1 MKALMPAQFVKSI
14 EHTSEKL
21 LNILRFGRKP
31 AVYRLSGAQLSE
43 SRYRVVQRRIG
54 RNGYCIV
61 I

>member
-1 MKALMPAQFVKSI
+1 MKALKPAQFVKSI

-43 SRYRVVQRRIG
+43 SRYRVVQRQIG
-54 RNGYCIV
+54 CYHG
-61 I
+61 